1 VGGQVSVIG
10 VLRGVTSNIN
20 LFSLFQKKAI
30 FRGIGGVGPRRA
42 FEEMNKALAKFKL
55 RPVVDAVYPFAGAI
69 SAFRHLERGA
79 FSKVVIRVQA

>member
-1 VGGQVSVIG
+1 MIG
-10 VLRGVTSNIN
+10 VLRGVTSNID

-42 FEEMNKALAKFKL
+42 FEEMNKALSQCKL
-55 RPVVDAVYPFAGAI
+55 RPVIDAVYPFADAI

-79 FSKVVIRVQA
+79 FGKVAIRVRA